1 MRLTFATTVACLAN
15 VTLSVKVKCYRIDK
29 MSSVRLKP
37 RALQVSSQAYGNVKR
52 CSASLPK
59 PRGASVF
66 STRSPRRRTNVYT
79 GRQRRNFVRYLCQLI
94 SAAIL

>member
-1 MRLTFATTVACLAN
+1 MRLTFATTVAYLAN

-37 RALQVSSQAYGNVKR
+37 RAAQVSSQAYGNVKR

-59 PRGASVF
+59 PRVHQYLVHAL
-66 STRSPRRRTNVYT
+66 REDELMYT
-79 GRQRRNFVRYLCQLI
+79 QGDSDV
-94 SAAIL
+94 ILFDIYVS